1 MCSMMPVLASRRASC
16 RLLVEGAL
24 SLHHLCE
31 RHLTQQLLHGF
42 STMARTPGQV
52 GSSHMPGGGVG
63 HQAVGIR

>member
-1 MCSMMPVLASRRASC
+1 MFIMPVIASSWASF
-16 RLLVEGAL
+16 RLLVGDAMLL
-24 SLHHLCE
+24 SHLCE
-31 RHLTQQLLHGF
+31 WHLTQQLLHGF